1 MTIFDDYS
9 NLIFSLI
16 NECSNHPSSCETRFP
31 SCLNCIQR
39 ETYTSPFCS
48 GCPNIRDKIFA
59 NPDYAVI
66 GDEYEKN
73 PIKILFV
80 GQAIYM
86 DENTIADWEDQFP
99 PFTTYEEFN
108 QIQLRI
114 KCQDKIFL
122 DSCGIA
128 SILEDLGR
136 KSSIYQIAFTNIIKC
151 ANLHGNGINAR
162 REIAS
167 MLNSCGDRIFQHE
180 MKVLNPDIIIIFDK
194 NLFNQMRSNEFAGVS
209 TVQNSLSYLERII
222 PINYGDYSLWR
233 LEDDRPNRTPRVFI
247 HFYHPS
253 HAQSNYHNSSYT
265 RLEDRGSTHLVKNRN
280 FTRNTPSYDLRI
292 NLLRQYINE
301 ISPN

>member
-1 MTIFDDYS
+1 MTILDDYS

-16 NECSNHPSSCETRFP
+16 NECSNHPSTCETRFP
-31 SCLNCIQR
+31 YCLNCIQR

-48 GCPNIRDKIFA
+48 GCPNIRNQIFA
-59 NPDYAVI
+59 NPDYAVV

-86 DENTIADWEDQFP
+86 DKKTIANWEKQFP

-108 QIQLRI
+108 QMQLRI
-114 KCQDKIFL
+114 KCQDRIFL
-122 DSCGIA
+122 DLYGIT
-128 SILEDLGR
+128 SILEDLGLEP
-136 KSSIYQIAFTNIIKC
+136 SISQIAFTNVIKC
-151 ANLHGNGINAR
+151 ANLHGNGRNAEG
-162 REIAS
+162 EIAS
-167 MLNSCGDRIFQHE
+167 MLKSCGDQIFLHE
-180 MKVLNPDIIIIFDK
+180 IKVLNPDIIVILDK
-194 NLFNQMRSNEFAGVS
+194 NLFNNMRNNEIAGVS
-209 TVQNSLSYLERII
+209 TVQDSLSYLERII

-233 LEDDRPNRTPRVFI
+233 LEDDPPNRTPRVFI

-253 HAQSNYHNSSYT
+253 NARRNYHNSSYT
-265 RLEDRGSTHLVKNRN
+265 RLEDRGTTHMVKDRN
-280 FTRNTPSYDLRI
+280 FTRKTPSYDLRI